1 MPSVSQERLNALASR
16 VKSSL
21 KLSRTLKVQQAAAQS
36 TISMLKSKVFS
47 IGSLFQAS

>member
-1 MPSVSQERLNALASR
+1 MPSVSQECLNALASR

-36 TISMLKSKVFS
+36 TISMLKSKVS
-47 IGSLFQAS
+47 SLGSLAQAS